1 MTPPDI
7 ESAADQRMR
16 RLVEVGISLSSE
28 LSLEALL
35 RRLIETAVELTEARY
50 GALGVIDGRGT
61 GLEQFITVGIDP
73 ETQSTIGDLPHGRG
87 ILGVLIRDRRAL
99 RLDDLSQDPRSVGF
113 PPGHP
118 PMRSFLGVP
127 IMLRGT
133 AFGNLYLTEKA
144 GGDPFTEPDEELV
157 RLLAAQAAVAIE
169 NARLY
174 DASRQWSRQL
184 ESLNEVS
191 EALTTETELGP
202 LLTLAA
208 ERLRDLLAARVVLVL
223 LPTSDGTQLSVETAS
238 AENAPDLLGLRLEIA
253 RSKAGRTFARQRA

>member
-1 MTPPDI
+1 
-7 ESAADQRMR
+7 MR

-50 GALGVIDGRGT
+50 GALGVIDRLGT

-73 ETQSTIGDLPHGRG
+73 ETQATIGDLPHGRG
-87 ILGVLIRDRRAL
+87 ILGVLISERRAL

-113 PPGHP
+113 PPAHP

-144 GGDPFTEPDEELV
+144 GGEAFTEPDEELV

-169 NARLY
+169 NARSTRRR
-174 DASRQWSRQL
+174 ASGRGSSSR
-184 ESLNEVS
+184 
-191 EALTTETELGP
+191 
-202 LLTLAA
+202 
-208 ERLRDLLAARVVLVL
+208 
-223 LPTSDGTQLSVETAS
+223 
-238 AENAPDLLGLRLEIA
+238 
-253 RSKAGRTFARQRA
+253 